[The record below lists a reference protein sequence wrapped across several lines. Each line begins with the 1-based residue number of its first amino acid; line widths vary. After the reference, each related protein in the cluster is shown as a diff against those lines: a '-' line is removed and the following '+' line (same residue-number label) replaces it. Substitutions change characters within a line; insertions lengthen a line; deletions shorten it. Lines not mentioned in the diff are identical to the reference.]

1 MRKYSFGPGFVV
13 LLLGILMVFVLAS
26 CKQAKVVEKPLVSPQ
41 AQTAQTPA
49 EGVTPFA
56 PGPHPE
62 AAVTVPQVS
71 KQNERVLLV
80 YRHAA
85 PGYAQAYGFDTYIFR
100 LLTDGSGRITGG
112 TAYQRT
118 IGGEIDVAHY
128 NTSISGDR
136 VSLAVSGPGQ
146 TSWSDTLRLKKNRIE
161 VSGSHTFVVT
171 FDKDI
176 TFSSSDGRYS
186 ERYSVD
192 PAEKDLPAEIRK
204 GASVLEKGAWSYPE
218 GGKAVYV
225 QAKPDDAQHTEGFQ
239 ISLWFQD
246 KGDYRWA
253 TEGPAPVNEVYAAGL
268 STVLAGEY
276 AFVNAVLLDLMLGES
291 TYLRPMYAFG
301 ISRRGAGK

>member
-1 MRKYSFGPGFVV
+1 MKKHSFGLGFVV
-13 LLLGILMVFVLAS
+13 LLLGILMVFVPVS
-26 CKQAKVVEKPLVSPQ
+26 CKQAKVVEKPLASPQ
-41 AQTAQTPA
+41 AQTAQTSA
-49 EGVTPFA
+49 EGLTPPA

-71 KQNERVLLV
+71 RQNEHVLLV

-100 LLTDGSGRITGG
+100 LLADGSGHITGG

-118 IGGEIDVAHY
+118 IGGEIEAVHY
-128 NTSISGDR
+128 NTSISGDT

-146 TSWSDTLRLKKNRIE
+146 TSWSDTLKLKKNRID
-161 VSGSHTFVVT
+161 VSGAHTFVVT
-171 FDKDI
+171 FDKDL
-176 TFSSSDGRYS
+176 TFSSADGSYR

-192 PAEKDLPAEIRK
+192 TADKDLSAEIRK

-225 QAKPDDAQHTEGFQ
+225 QAKPNDAQNTEGFQ

-253 TEGPAPVNEVYAAGL
+253 TEGPEPVNEVYAAGL